1 MRIRCCVFLTAWV
14 GLLAPSLTAVQQTGE
29 APAPG
34 STFTIRSS
42 VNVAL
47 VPVIVRD
54 RHGQEVGS
62 LKKEDFQ
69 VFDNGKPQVISGFT
83 LQSRIAIATK
93 TGIAPSAT
101 TAPTPAQQPARVPS
115 RFVVFLFD
123 DLHMSLGDLAQAQ
136 KASTNILADS
146 LADTDMAAIVSMS
159 GRVNSGLT
167 FDRSKLLQAAQQ
179 LRPQNLYHAS
189 GSDCPNIDYYQADQ
203 IQNKHNSNALEAAI
217 DEVMSCSPGL
227 KMRDVA
233 QRLAENAASQA
244 VAAGDQDIQVTLSSL
259 MDYVRRMALLPG
271 QRTLIL
277 VSSGFL
283 TLTSQGVAW
292 ESQLL
297 DLAAQYNVIISALDS
312 RGLYVSEIDASERG
326 VGSAFSTRLKSE
338 YRRSSMSSNEKVMAE
353 LAAGTGGTYFHN
365 SNDLEKGFRRITQ
378 APESMYLL
386 EFSLRDIKQDG
397 RYHDLKV
404 KVNGNDLKIQAR
416 HGYFAPKPQKKKK
429 SKEES

>member
-14 GLLAPSLTAVQQTGE
+14 GLLAPSLTAVQQTAE
-29 APAPG
+29 TPALD
-34 STFTIRSS
+34 STFTIKSS

-83 LQSRIAIATK
+83 LQKRAAIATN

-101 TAPTPAQQPARVPS
+101 TARTPAQQPPRAPS

-167 FDRSKLLQAAQQ
+167 FDRPTLLKAAQQ
-179 LRPQNLYHAS
+179 LQPQILYHGS
-189 GSDCPNIDYYQADQ
+189 GSDCPNIDYYHADL
-203 IQNKHNSNALEAAI
+203 IQNKHNGNALEAAI

-233 QRLAENAASQA
+233 QRLAEGAASQA
-244 VAAGDQDIQVTLSSL
+244 VAAGEQDIQVTLASL

-271 QRTLIL
+271 QRTLVL

-283 TLTSQGVAW
+283 TLTAQAVAW
-292 ESQLL
+292 ESQIL
-297 DLAAQYNVIISALDS
+297 DFAAQSNVIVSALDA
-312 RGLYVSEIDASERG
+312 RGLYVTEIDASERG
-326 VGSAFSTRLKSE
+326 GGSAFSTRLKAE
-338 YRRSSMSSNEKVMAE
+338 YRRSSMSSNENVMAE

-365 SNDLEKGFRRITQ
+365 SNDLEKGFRRVTQ
-378 APESMYLL
+378 APEYMYLL

-397 RYHDLKV
+397 HYHDLKV

-416 HGYFAPKPQKKKK
+416 RGYFAPKPQKKKK

>member
-14 GLLAPSLTAVQQTGE
+14 GLLAPSLTADQQT
-29 APAPG
+29 ADTPAPD
-34 STFTIRSS
+34 STFTIKSS

-69 VFDNGKPQVISGFT
+69 VFDNGKLQVISGFT
-83 LQSRIAIATK
+83 IQRRAAIATN
-93 TGIAPSAT
+93 TGIVPSAT
-101 TAPTPAQQPARVPS
+101 TTPTSTQQAARVPS
-115 RFVVFLFD
+115 RFFVFLFD
-123 DLHMSLGDLAQAQ
+123 DLHMSLGDLVQAQ
-136 KASTNILADS
+136 KASANILSDS
-146 LADTDMAAIVSMS
+146 LADSDMAAIVSMS

-167 FDRSKLLQAAQQ
+167 FDRSKLQEAALQ
-179 LRPQNLYHAS
+179 LKPQNLYHSS
-189 GSDCPNIDYYQADQ
+189 GGDCPNIDYYHADL
-203 IQNKHNSNALEAAI
+203 IQNKHNANALEAAI

-227 KMRDVA
+227 RMRDVA
-233 QRLAENAASQA
+233 QRLAEGAASQA
-244 VAAGDQDIQVTLSSL
+244 VAAGEQDIQVTLSSL
-259 MDYVRRMALLPG
+259 MEYVRRMALLPG

-283 TLTSQGVAW
+283 TLTSQAVAW
-292 ESQLL
+292 ESQVL
-297 DLAAQYNVIISALDS
+297 DFAAQSNVIVSALDA
-312 RGLYVSEIDASERG
+312 RGLYVTEIDASERG
-326 VGSAFSTRLKSE
+326 GGSAFSTRLKAE
-338 YRRSSMSSNEKVMAE
+338 YRRSSMSSNENVMAE

-365 SNDLEKGFRRITQ
+365 NNDLEKGFRRITQ
-378 APESMYLL
+378 APEYIYLL
-386 EFSLRDIKQDG
+386 EFSLRDIKRDG

-416 HGYFAPKPQKKKK
+416 RGYFAPKPQKKKK